1 MRRFYIPV
9 ITVFLLLN
17 IGSVQAQQIAQS
29 RAELEQELQNL
40 ETQIKALTQ
49 NISETQKQGS
59 SLKNDIKI
67 LTQKINQSKLKI
79 QTHDKAIS
87 KLNQNI
93 TEKNKKM
100 VELDAKAERQ
110 RDSLSQIMRKT
121 MYVNDYSLVEF
132 GLQSKSLSSFFEDL
146 DSFSVINRE
155 LKESFNEIRTTKV
168 EIEEVKNGLLEAKDE
183 EQQKK
188 IQQELEK
195 KKVESNQKEKNSLL
209 TITKNQESEYKKVL
223 AAREKEAA
231 SIRSRLF
238 ELRDTNSISFG
249 QAYDLALA
257 ASKGTGIRPAL
268 VLAILMQESSL
279 GINVGACYLKDT
291 VTGEGV
297 GIKTGTPKSRTMSPT
312 RDVPVFTSLLSRLGR
327 DVNKTPVSCWIP
339 MYSKGSPVGW
349 GGAMGPSQFIP
360 STWKIFE
367 DKIEKITGASTADPW
382 NPRDAITATSLYLA
396 DLGAVVGNETSE
408 RNAACKYYSG
418 RSCSSLSEAASYG
431 NSVMRKVSAV
441 QADIDKLQR

>member
-168 EIEEVKNGLLEAKDE
+168 EIEEVKD
-183 EQQKK
+183 
-188 IQQELEK
+188 
-195 KKVESNQKEKNSLL
+195 
-209 TITKNQESEYKKVL
+209 
-223 AAREKEAA
+223 R
-231 SIRSRLF
+231 
-238 ELRDTNSISFG
+238 
-249 QAYDLALA
+249 
-257 ASKGTGIRPAL
+257 
-268 VLAILMQESSL
+268 
-279 GINVGACYLKDT
+279 
-291 VTGEGV
+291 
-297 GIKTGTPKSRTMSPT
+297 KS
-312 RDVPVFTSLLSRLGR
+312 
-327 DVNKTPVSCWIP
+327 
-339 MYSKGSPVGW
+339 
-349 GGAMGPSQFIP
+349 
-360 STWKIFE
+360 
-367 DKIEKITGASTADPW
+367 
-382 NPRDAITATSLYLA
+382 
-396 DLGAVVGNETSE
+396 VV
-408 RNAACKYYSG
+408 
-418 RSCSSLSEAASYG
+418 
-431 NSVMRKVSAV
+431 
-441 QADIDKLQR
+441 